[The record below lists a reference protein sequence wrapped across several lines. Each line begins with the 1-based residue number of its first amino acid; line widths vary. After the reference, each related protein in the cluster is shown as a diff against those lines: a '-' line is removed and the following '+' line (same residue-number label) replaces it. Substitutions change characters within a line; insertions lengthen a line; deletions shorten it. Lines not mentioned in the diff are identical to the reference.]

1 MFEGAHKRSGT
12 TSVQQTFRLKA
23 LYKHSGFSMQ
33 NLMHDIALLELDGKV
48 KLSDKVNT
56 VCLPTR
62 DAADGAKCFITGNVT
77 PWPVTG
83 NIPNL
88 V

>member
-1 MFEGAHKRSGT
+1 
-12 TSVQQTFRLKA
+12 
-23 LYKHSGFSMQ
+23 
-33 NLMHDIALLELDGKV
+33 MHDIALLELDGKV

-77 PWPVTG
+77 SQPVTD

-88 V
+88 VWHGVCGSCTDVLFYLYTLFNIFIDITEISHANLG

>member
-1 MFEGAHKRSGT
+1 
-12 TSVQQTFRLKA
+12 
-23 LYKHSGFSMQ
+23 
-33 NLMHDIALLELDGKV
+33 MHDIALLELDGKV